1 MPPFPRLPAA
11 ANRVAM
17 ADVDSASQP
26 AISMTVGGTRLT
38 VHSDGPERLDA
49 LIALIDGAQHSLR
62 ILYYIWLNDAS
73 GRRVRDALVA
83 AAERG
88 VEVSMLLDGFGSSAA
103 TPGFFRPLAGAG
115 ARFCRFVPR
124 WGRRYLLRNHQKLAL
139 ADGAR
144 AIVGGYN
151 IGDEYF
157 GTVEQRAWRDLGVLV
172 EGPSVACLVQYYDDL
187 FEWAETENASIR
199 KLRRMLSRHSIRY
212 ENLHWLFGGPTRRL
226 SPWARAVKEDLRG
239 ATTADFLIAYFVPS
253 LSMLRRIYGVA
264 ARGRVRMVTA
274 GKSDIKSTMWAAR
287 FSYWR
292 LLRHNVE
299 VYEYQPT
306 KLHTKLIVID
316 DAVHIGSANFDM
328 RSLYLNLEMMLR
340 VDDAAF
346 AATMRAFIEREIADS
361 RRIPLD
367 EHRASM
373 TWLNRLRW
381 AFGYFVMV
389 TADYNLARR
398 LNLGSRKRLH

>member
-1 MPPFPRLPAA
+1 
-11 ANRVAM
+11 
-17 ADVDSASQP
+17 
-26 AISMTVGGTRLT
+26 
-38 VHSDGPERLDA
+38 
-49 LIALIDGAQHSLR
+49 
-62 ILYYIWLNDAS
+62 
-73 GRRVRDALVA
+73 
-83 AAERG
+83 
-88 VEVSMLLDGFGSSAA
+88 
-103 TPGFFRPLAGAG
+103 
-115 ARFCRFVPR
+115 
-124 WGRRYLLRNHQKLAL
+124 
-139 ADGAR
+139 
-144 AIVGGYN
+144 
-151 IGDEYF
+151 
-157 GTVEQRAWRDLGVLV
+157 
-172 EGPSVACLVQYYDDL
+172 
-187 FEWAETENASIR
+187 
-199 KLRRMLSRHSIRY
+199 
-212 ENLHWLFGGPTRRL
+212 
-226 SPWARAVKEDLRG
+226 
-239 ATTADFLIAYFVPS
+239 
-253 LSMLRRIYGVA
+253 
-264 ARGRVRMVTA
+264 MVTA

-292 LLRHNVE
+292 LLRHDVE

-346 AATMRAFIEREIADS
+346 AATMRAFIDREIADS
-361 RRIPLD
+361 RRIHRD

>member
-1 MPPFPRLPAA
+1 MSREDARIPPHE
-11 ANRVAM
+11 VA
-17 ADVDSASQP
+17 
-26 AISMTVGGTRLT
+26 GNRLT
-38 VHSDGPERLDA
+38 VLCDGPDRLEA
-49 LIALIDGAQHSLR
+49 LIALIDGARESLR
-62 ILYYIWLNDAS
+62 ILYYIWLNDET

-88 VEVSMLLDGFGSSAA
+88 VKVSMLLDGFGSAAA
-103 TPGFFRPLAGAG
+103 TAGFFKPLMDAE

-139 ADGAR
+139 ADGCR
-144 AIVGGYN
+144 AIVGGFN
-151 IGDEYF
+151 VGDEYF
-157 GTVEQRAWRDLGVLV
+157 GTVESGAWRDLGVLV
-172 EGPSVACLVQYYDDL
+172 EGSSVGAMADYFDDL
-187 FEWAETENASIR
+187 YGWAETDFAPIR
-199 KLRRMLSRHSIRY
+199 KLRRMLSRHSVSHGP
-212 ENLHWLFGGPTRRL
+212 LQWLFGGPTRRL
-226 SPWARAVKEDLRG
+226 SPWAQAVKEDLGR
-239 ATTADFLIAYFVPS
+239 ARFADFLIAYFVPS
-253 LSMLRRIYGVA
+253 LKMMRRVYGVA
-264 ARGRVRMVTA
+264 ERGRVRLVTA
-274 GKSDIKSTMWAAR
+274 GKSDIRSTMWAAR

-292 LLRHNVE
+292 LLKHNVE
-299 VYEYQPT
+299 VYEYQAT

-340 VDDAAF
+340 VDDPAF
-346 AATMRAFIEREIADS
+346 AATMRAFIDREIADS
-361 RRIPLD
+361 RRIHLD

-398 LNLGSRKRLH
+398 LNLGNRRRAH